1 MGKLEVYNKNLD
13 YSYALGIYP
22 ALGLLE
28 SRPQSARRL
37 LLNPAGLE
45 HEGVELL
52 RQKCAAMGVREEMAE
67 RVLRREARKDNCF
80 AGLVFEKY
88 QDELQDKLPH
98 LVLCQVSDGGNLGS
112 IMRSC
117 VGFGVKDV
125 AIIRPAV
132 DAFDPKVIRASM
144 GAAFKLR
151 LAVYDRFEDYRERHP
166 SHALYPFMLDG
177 FQLLARS
184 AAEPYYPYAL
194 VFGNEQ
200 SGLHPSFQKRGTPT
214 RIPQSEEID
223 SLNLAVSVSVG
234 LYAFTEA
241 HKPGY
246 RSGEH
251 TN

>member
-1 MGKLEVYNKNLD
+1 MAKLEVYNKNLD

-22 ALGLLE
+22 ALGLME

-37 LLNPAGLE
+37 LLTPEGLN

-52 RQKCAAMGVREEMAE
+52 RQKCAQVGIREEMAG

-88 QDELQDKLPH
+88 QDELHDNLPH

-151 LAVYDRFEDYRERHP
+151 LAVYDGFKDYRERHP
-166 SHALYPFMLDG
+166 AHALYPFMLDG
-177 FQLLARS
+177 SQLLARS
-184 AAEPYYPYAL
+184 AAETRYPYAL

-200 SGLHPSFQKRGTPT
+200 SGLPPSFREKGTAT
-214 RIPQSEEID
+214 RIPQSPEID
-223 SLNLAVSVSVG
+223 SLNLSASVSVG
-234 LYAFTEA
+234 LYAFTQLYKSEY
-241 HKPGY
+241 PTDT
-246 RSGEH
+246 H